1 MGPVSAGLAFPD
13 STTIVVLYMFSASMR
28 STEMANVTFFV
39 MIPFKKMR
47 GGIVAQAGVQCSSER
62 SAMSQARDAVSKGAV
77 GAIAF
82 KRSGDPGLGEYGEA
96 TLICQEG
103 DVPDSV
109 EDMLAA

>member
-1 MGPVSAGLAFPD
+1 
-13 STTIVVLYMFSASMR
+13 
-28 STEMANVTFFV
+28 MANVTFFV

-47 GGIVAQAGVQCSSER
+47 GGIVAQGGGVQCSSER
-62 SAMSQARDAVSKGAV
+62 SAMSQARDAVTKGAV

>member
-1 MGPVSAGLAFPD
+1 W
-13 STTIVVLYMFSASMR
+13 

-62 SAMSQARDAVSKGAV
+62 SAMSQARDAVTKGAV

>member
-1 MGPVSAGLAFPD
+1 M
-13 STTIVVLYMFSASMR
+13 AS
-28 STEMANVTFFV
+28 VTFFV

-47 GGIVAQAGVQCSSER
+47 GGIVAQTGVQCQSER
-62 SAMSQARDAVSKGAV
+62 SALSQARDAVAKGAV

-96 TLICQEG
+96 VLLCQEG
-103 DVPDSV
+103 EVPDSV

>member
-1 MGPVSAGLAFPD
+1 
-13 STTIVVLYMFSASMR
+13 
-28 STEMANVTFFV
+28 MANVTFFV
-39 MIPFKKMR
+39 IIPFKKMR
-47 GGIVAQAGVQCSSER
+47 GGLVAQTGVQCQSER
-62 SAMSQARDAVSKGAV
+62 SAISQAHSAVSKGAV

-103 DVPDSV
+103 EVPDSV